1 MSQLDSTP
9 TTCESVYSSQF
20 RQDVFEF
27 VIEGVGSDSQ
37 LMQEQAAVN
46 GMNEE
51 QTASL
56 KTALL
61 H

>member
-1 MSQLDSTP
+1 MPNPAEGT
-9 TTCESVYSSQF
+9 SSF
-20 RQDVFEF
+20 RQDVFVF
-27 VIEGVGSDSQ
+27 VVEGHGGE
-37 LMQEQAAVN
+37 LRLKEEQAAQKS
-46 GMNEE
+46 MNEE